1 MNDQI
6 HKETKE
12 NLCYCR
18 HWFGNWPRGI
28 KLLRSE
34 EAKKVYQKVAAAGLT
49 ITTRVIDKAKSLKK
63 DEKPKE

>member
-1 MNDQI
+1 MTEE
-6 HKETKE
+6 K
-12 NLCYCR
+12 
-18 HWFGNWPRGI
+18 I
-28 KLLRSE
+28 KKVTALFAE